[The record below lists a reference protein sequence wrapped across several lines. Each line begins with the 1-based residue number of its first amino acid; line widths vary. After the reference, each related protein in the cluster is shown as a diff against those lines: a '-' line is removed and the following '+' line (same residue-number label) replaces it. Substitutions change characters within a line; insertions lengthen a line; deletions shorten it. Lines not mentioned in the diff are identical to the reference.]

1 MHSGRKELQP
11 DMDNLLETFDIKGI
25 QVMLL
30 FIAPTLSDQ
39 EAPHRSTLHGMI
51 R

>member
-1 MHSGRKELQP
+1 
-11 DMDNLLETFDIKGI
+11 MDNLLEAFDVKGI
-25 QVMLL
+25 QVPTTIMRMLL